1 MTDDQQPDLFRER
14 RGFFR
19 IDDTV
24 ALSFQAVPPGSLA
37 KKLERQEKGLESDF
51 TIMSNLSVISQ
62 EMSGV
67 LRKIEGVSPDIA
79 HYLKSLDQKIDLLG
93 KAFLTWTNEMADQP
107 ASAVNLSA
115 SGMAFN
121 APEPT
126 EIGTLLELKILL
138 PFFTGLILYAEV
150 VACEKLPSE
159 GEESGLYQT
168 RVNFTHL
175 RDRDRDVLIR
185 HVLQRQ
191 SESLRK
197 QRLER
202 EDKSLR

>member
-1 MTDDQQPDLFRER
+1 MSDDQPIDQSQER
-14 RGFFR
+14 REFFR

-24 ALSFQAVPPGSLA
+24 ALSFQMIPPSSLT

-51 TIMSNLSVISQ
+51 TIMSNLAVISQ
-62 EMSGV
+62 EMAGV
-67 LRKIEGVSPDIA
+67 LRKIEGISPDIA
-79 HYLKSLDQKIDLLG
+79 RYLKSLDQKIDLLG
-93 KAFLTWTNEMADQP
+93 KAFLTWSNEMADQP

-159 GEESGLYQT
+159 GDAAKVYQT
-168 RVNFTHL
+168 RVNFQHL

-191 SESLRK
+191 SEYLRK

-202 EDKSLR
+202 ED

>member
-1 MTDDQQPDLFRER
+1 
-14 RGFFR
+14 FR
-19 IDDTV
+19 IDDTI
-24 ALSFQAVPPGSLA
+24 ALSFQAIPPSSLT

-51 TIMSNLSVISQ
+51 TIMSNLAVISQ

-67 LRKIEGVSPDIA
+67 LRKIETVAPDIA
-79 HYLKSLDQKIDLLG
+79 RYLKSLDQKIDLLG

-150 VACEKLPSE
+150 VACEKLPTE
-159 GEESGLYQT
+159 GDGARVYQT
-168 RVNFTHL
+168 RVNFQHL

-191 SESLRK
+191 SEYLRK

-202 EDKSLR
+202 ED

>member
-1 MTDDQQPDLFRER
+1 MADNQQPDLSRER
-14 RGFFR
+14 REFFR

-24 ALSFQAVPPGSLA
+24 ALSFQVVPASSLA
-37 KKLERQEKGLESDF
+37 KKLERQEKGLEGEF

-67 LRKIEGVSPDIA
+67 LRKIEGISPDIA

-121 APEPT
+121 TPEPT

-138 PFFTGLILYAEV
+138 PFFTGLVLYAEV
-150 VACEKLPSE
+150 VACKQLPSE
-159 GEESGLYQT
+159 GDAGAAYQT
-168 RVNFTHL
+168 RVNFRHL

-191 SESLRK
+191 SEYLRR
-197 QRLER
+197 QRHER
-202 EDKSLR
+202 ED

>member
-1 MTDDQQPDLFRER
+1 MTDDQNHDLLRER
-14 RGFFR
+14 REFFR
-19 IDDTV
+19 IDDAI
-24 ALSFQAVPPGSLA
+24 ALSFQMVAPGSLP
-37 KKLERQEKGLESDF
+37 KKLERQEKGLDSEF

-67 LRKIEGVSPDIA
+67 LRKIEGKSPDIA

-121 APEPT
+121 APEPI
-126 EIGTLLELKILL
+126 ELGTLLELKILL

-150 VACEKLPSE
+150 VACENLSSE
-159 GEESGLYQT
+159 EDEETIYQT
-168 RVNFTHL
+168 RVNFLHL
-175 RDRDRDVLIR
+175 RERDRDVLIR

-191 SESLRK
+191 SEYLRK
-197 QRLER
+197 QRAEQ
-202 EDKSLR
+202 EE

>member
-1 MTDDQQPDLFRER
+1 MEDEQQQGLSQER
-14 RGFFR
+14 RDFFR
-19 IDDTV
+19 IDDSV
-24 ALSFQAVPPGSLA
+24 ALSFQVVPSSSLG
-37 KKLERQEKGLESDF
+37 KKLERQEKGLESEF
-51 TIMSNLSVISQ
+51 TLMSNLSVISQ
-62 EMSGV
+62 EMTGV
-67 LRKIEGVSPDIA
+67 LRKIEGKSPDIA
-79 HYLKSLDQKIDLLG
+79 HYLKSLDQKIDMLG

-150 VACEKLPSE
+150 VACAKLQPKGDSTPF
-159 GEESGLYQT
+159 YQT
-168 RVNFTHL
+168 RVTFQHL
-175 RDRDRDVLIR
+175 RERDRDVLIR

-191 SESLRK
+191 SEYLRAK
-197 QRLER
+197 RVER
-202 EDKSLR
+202 EDLP

>member
-1 MTDDQQPDLFRER
+1 MSNDQPIDLSRER
-14 RGFFR
+14 RDFFR

-24 ALSFQAVPPGSLA
+24 ALSFQMIPPSSLT
-37 KKLERQEKGLESDF
+37 KKLERQEKGLESEF
-51 TIMSNLSVISQ
+51 TIMSNLAVISQ
-62 EMSGV
+62 EMAGV
-67 LRKIEGVSPDIA
+67 LRKIEGISPDVA
-79 HYLKSLDQKIDLLG
+79 RYLKSLDQKIDLLG

-159 GEESGLYQT
+159 GDAAKMYQT
-168 RVNFTHL
+168 RVNFQHL

-191 SESLRK
+191 SEFLRK
-197 QRLER
+197 QRLEQ
-202 EDKSLR
+202 ED

>member
-1 MTDDQQPDLFRER
+1 MADDQQSNRSRER
-14 RGFFR
+14 RDYFR

-24 ALSFQAVPPGSLA
+24 ALSFQAVPQGSLP
-37 KKLERQEKGLESDF
+37 KRLERQEKGLESEF
-51 TIMSNLSVISQ
+51 TIMGNLTVISQ

-67 LRKIEGVSPDIA
+67 LRKIEGESPDIA
-79 HYLKSLDQKIDLLG
+79 RYLKSLDQKIDLLG
-93 KAFLTWTNEMADQP
+93 KAFLTWTSEMADQP

-115 SGMAFN
+115 SGMAFDT
-121 APEPT
+121 PEPT
-126 EIGTLLELKILL
+126 AIGTLLELKILL

-150 VACEKLPSE
+150 VACEKLQT
-159 GEESGLYQT
+159 GESGAPVYQT
-168 RVNFTHL
+168 RVTFQHL

-191 SESLRK
+191 SEHLRK

-202 EDKSLR
+202 EE

>member
-1 MTDDQQPDLFRER
+1 MSDDQPIDLSRER
-14 RGFFR
+14 REFFR
-19 IDDTV
+19 IDDTI
-24 ALSFQAVPPGSLA
+24 ALSFQAIPPSSLT

-51 TIMSNLSVISQ
+51 TIMSNLAVISQ

-67 LRKIEGVSPDIA
+67 LRKIETVAPDIA
-79 HYLKSLDQKIDLLG
+79 RYLKSLDQKIDLLG

-150 VACEKLPSE
+150 VACEKLPTE
-159 GEESGLYQT
+159 GDGTGARVYQT
-168 RVNFTHL
+168 RVNFQHL

-191 SESLRK
+191 SEYLRK

-202 EDKSLR
+202 ED